1 MMTTIS
7 GTGLAWMLHRT
18 NMPAREILSAL
29 IMIPFFIPEIVM
41 AFAWMGLGSPEV
53 GLLNLLGRWLLN
65 TTTAVIDIFGPY
77 GIILVAWFCETPI
90 LYVFVSTGFLN
101 MDPSLEEAAR
111 VAGAGT
117 LKTMMRI
124 TFPLVLPSI
133 VSGMILQAIRSLEM
147 FSIPAVLGMPSRFYV
162 LSTQIYSYLARYPPY
177 YGTAAALSVAMLV
190 MTSMFIIFQRWVMAR
205 GRYVTVT
212 GRGYRPSLIDIGK
225 FRSLALGFVFLY
237 FLVSTALPIFALV
250 LMAFEKFVTF
260 DPSDMQFTLNNF
272 RWLATYPVTLRAL
285 ENSLFLGLVGA
296 ALAIL
301 LTTMISLILVR
312 TKAPGRGL
320 LSFLCF
326 MPVSV
331 PSIVLAVG
339 LLLAWLPVRFPPIY
353 GTIWLLLVAYVT
365 RHLPY
370 GTSAVSSSLLS
381 VHEELEEA
389 GRVSG
394 ASWLRTL
401 ATVTMP
407 LIKSGLLGGWMLMFI
422 FFFREL
428 SASVLLYAT
437 GSEVVSVV
445 IFDLWN
451 EGRIVELSAFSVIM
465 MVIIFVV
472 VVIAQKAGLKFKV
485 V

>member
-1 MMTTIS
+1 
-7 GTGLAWMLHRT
+7 
-18 NMPAREILSAL
+18 
-29 IMIPFFIPEIVM
+29 
-41 AFAWMGLGSPEV
+41 MGLGSPEV

-117 LKTMMRI
+117 LKTMMKI

-237 FLVSTALPIFALV
+237 FLVSTALPIFELV
-250 LMAFEKFVTF
+250 LMAFE
-260 DPSDMQFTLNNF
+260 
-272 RWLATYPVTLRAL
+272 
-285 ENSLFLGLVGA
+285 
-296 ALAIL
+296 
-301 LTTMISLILVR
+301 
-312 TKAPGRGL
+312 
-320 LSFLCF
+320 
-326 MPVSV
+326 
-331 PSIVLAVG
+331 
-339 LLLAWLPVRFPPIY
+339 
-353 GTIWLLLVAYVT
+353 
-365 RHLPY
+365 
-370 GTSAVSSSLLS
+370 
-381 VHEELEEA
+381 
-389 GRVSG
+389 
-394 ASWLRTL
+394 
-401 ATVTMP
+401 
-407 LIKSGLLGGWMLMFI
+407 
-422 FFFREL
+422 
-428 SASVLLYAT
+428 
-437 GSEVVSVV
+437 
-445 IFDLWN
+445 
-451 EGRIVELSAFSVIM
+451 
-465 MVIIFVV
+465 
-472 VVIAQKAGLKFKV
+472 
-485 V
+485 